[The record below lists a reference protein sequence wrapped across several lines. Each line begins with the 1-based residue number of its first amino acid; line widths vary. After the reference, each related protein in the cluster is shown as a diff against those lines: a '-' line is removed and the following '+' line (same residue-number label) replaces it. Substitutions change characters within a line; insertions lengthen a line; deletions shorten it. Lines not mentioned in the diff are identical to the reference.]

1 MSRGAIISI
10 TLLAF
15 IGLVLIMLLSGHGV
29 ASTVDEGESKTQT
42 NEINA
47 PRSAV
52 LRRGEITQP
61 VAEQIDRQHER
72 ERPTREGHLESGGRR
87 LE

>member
-42 NEINA
+42 NEIN
-47 PRSAV
+47 
-52 LRRGEITQP
+52 
-61 VAEQIDRQHER
+61 VAR
-72 ERPTREGHLESGGRR
+72 ECATT
-87 LE
+87 